1 VEQGGRLVIL
11 VAYCALQWPWR
22 KTIEDHLYS
31 FRRYGGADYLY
42 VNLAVPWLSNAYLP
56 LHFDAVVWH
65 TTFLGWVRWTP
76 PAQRIG
82 VMKRARRLAERA
94 AFQVALP
101 QDEFLGTDQV
111 AEVIREFGIDHV
123 FSVAPESEWPLIYEG
138 VDRGRVGISRVLTG
152 YLDED
157 TVRRVD
163 AIVAGG
169 AERDIDIGYRTG
181 PPKPFLGRQAMLKT
195 EIADVVRERALARG
209 LRVDITT
216 RPEDTLL
223 GDDWYR
229 WLARC
234 RWTIGVEGGAS
245 VLDRNGSIL
254 ACTER
259 VAEERPGV
267 SFEELEAA
275 CFPGLDGKFD
285 LRALSPRHLE
295 ACATRTAQIL
305 VEGDY
310 NGVLTEGRHYIALKR
325 DFSNLDQVLDDVA
338 FESLRE
344 QLAAKAYSDVVHS
357 QQWTYRRLVADVED
371 VLARAGLPVPVPAR
385 PALVPDGPPTSGGG
399 TRVTWKLVQPSAP
412 GAPAPGG
419 PAAAGSAPSASASR
433 PHRFPRPAVAV
444 SRTLDAASKPLL
456 PLAFRGLMP
465 LRRRIYGLLRIRGY
479 GAAEQ
484 KA

>member
-1 VEQGGRLVIL
+1 VIV

-31 FRRYGGADYLY
+31 FRRYGEGDYLY

-94 AFQVALP
+94 DFGVALP

-111 AEVIREFGIDHV
+111 AEVIRDFGVDHV
-123 FSVAPESEWPLIYEG
+123 FSVAPASEWPLIYDG
-138 VDRGRVGISRVLTG
+138 IDRSQVGISRVLTG

-157 TVRRVD
+157 TVRRVG
-163 AIVAGG
+163 AIVARG
-169 AERDIDIGYRTG
+169 EPRTIDIGYRTG

-195 EIADVVRERALARG
+195 EIADVVRERALERG

-245 VLDRNGSIL
+245 VLDRDGSIL

-259 VAEERPGV
+259 VVAERPGAT
-267 SFEELEAA
+267 FEELEAA
-275 CFPGLDGKFD
+275 CFPGEDGKLD

-310 NGVLTEGRHYIALKR
+310 NGVLTEGRHYFPLKR
-325 DFSNLDQVLDDVA
+325 DFSNLDDVLDAVA
-338 FESLRE
+338 LEAERE
-344 QLAAKAYSDVVHS
+344 LLAAKAYGDVVAS
-357 QQWTYRRLVADVED
+357 GRWTYRRLVEDVEA
-371 VLARAGLPVPVPAR
+371 VRPVKARRPAR
-385 PALVPDGPPTSGGG
+385 
-399 TRVTWKLVQPSAP
+399 
-412 GAPAPGG
+412 
-419 PAAAGSAPSASASR
+419 
-433 PHRFPRPAVAV
+433 RPAVAAA
-444 SRTLDAASKPLL
+444 RALDHASKPLL
-456 PLAFRGLMP
+456 PLATRMLMP
-465 LRRRIYGLLRIRGY
+465 LRRRLYGRLRVRGY
-479 GAAEQ
+479 GPTGQ